1 MEQGLRRPATLATLL
16 GVILTIAAIAM
27 QHNPTLGGLI
37 ALAAS
42 AFLGAVIVTRRSSA
56 AYERR
61 LAALDKELH
70 AVRNENRA
78 LDLRLE
84 DALKS
89 AAVDAPPPPAPAI
102 DIDLATARTS
112 ALLASIDQTLSD
124 MATANELAKA
134 SGACVAAGAA
144 RMTEAGAE
152 IERMGASI
160 ERAERDLDTLSGQS
174 GRIGAIVQTIKQISD
189 QTNLLSLNAA
199 IEAARA
205 GEAGRGFAV
214 VADEVRK
221 LAEQA
226 KVASEQIGE
235 IAGQIAR
242 ISRDASDAMQQA
254 DKIVVTGS
262 AASRGAIAAMDEIRA
277 GAGRRIQVVTQIT
290 EALGQQRHLTSDIAE
305 ALRAR

>member
-254 DKIVVTGS
+254 DQIVVTGS
-262 AASRGAIAAMDEIRA
+262 AASRSAIAAMDEIRA